1 VNVSTMTT
9 NSTHQIGNILIV
21 DDDHD
26 FADSLEE
33 YLGNFGY
40 RIRTEYNLKS
50 AEHAVEEF
58 HPQVVLVDVR
68 LGHSRGIDL
77 ISMIKEP
84 SPELLFIVMTAYADT
99 DTAIEAL
106 QQGAYDYLRKP
117 LNLEVLTST
126 LDRCFRNLQLQREKE
141 EALTLLKINE
151 ERFRRL
157 IEGSVLG
164 IMIHDGMTPL
174 FLNQSF
180 ASIFG
185 YASKDELENLTTLD
199 GLFFHGQPERIPWK
213 GGLPP
218 AGSPA
223 GAPLELIGLRKDG
236 REIQI
241 EAISQEIEWEG
252 KTVTQTSLV
261 DITHRNQLE
270 AQLRQA
276 QKMEAV
282 GQLAGGVAHDINNML
297 QIIRGYTEVAMAKSK
312 DHPDAHP
319 HLKKVLNAADNASK
333 LTRQLLAFSRREV
346 LKPKALAI
354 NSLIKNL
361 MDMLHRLL
369 GEDIS
374 LSILADDGLPPVM
387 ADKGMIQQVLVNLCM
402 NARDAMPNGG
412 ALTIETKL
420 LVVDQA
426 FRENHGWA
434 DLPEY
439 LSISVSDSGA
449 GIENELMARIFEPF
463 FTTKEATKGTGLG
476 LSMAYGIIHQH
487 KGAIEVESEPGVGS
501 KFTVYLPPSGA
512 SPEEE
517 EPTIEREVSGG
528 KETILFAEDQEEV
541 LALMQGLLEQKGY
554 RVFTA
559 LNGEEALK
567 VFSENERQFDLV
579 ILDMVMPKLS
589 GRSVFEKIRAK
600 NLSLPVIF
608 STGFSSNQLDEEF
621 IQNNEF
627 KLLRKP
633 YSPDDLYRAVR
644 EALEG

>member
-1 VNVSTMTT
+1 MISE
-9 NSTHQIGNILIV
+9 STHDFGNILIV
-21 DDDHD
+21 DDDRD

-33 YLGNFGY
+33 YLENFGY
-40 RIRTEYNLKS
+40 QIRTEYNLKS
-50 AEHAVEEF
+50 AEHAVGEF
-58 HPQVVLVDVR
+58 RPQVVLVDVR

-77 ISMIKEP
+77 ISRIKDDW
-84 SPELLFIVMTAYADT
+84 PELLFIVMTAHADT

-106 QQGAYDYLRKP
+106 QRGAYDYLRKP

-126 LDRCFRNLQLQREKE
+126 LDRCFRNLQLQQEKE
-141 EALTLLKINE
+141 EALNLLKINE
-151 ERFRRL
+151 ERFRKL
-157 IEGSVLG
+157 IEESVLG

-185 YASKDELENLTTLD
+185 YDSKDEMAKLKSLE
-199 GLFFHGQPERIPWK
+199 GLLINSRPERDPWK
-213 GGLPP
+213 GNL
-218 AGSPA
+218 SPA
-223 GAPLELIGLRKDG
+223 GAPAANPIELIGLRKDG

-252 KTVTQTSLV
+252 QTVTQTSLL

-297 QIIRGYTEVAMAKSK
+297 QIIRGYTELAITKLEHQS
-312 DHPDAHP
+312 DANP

-333 LTRQLLAFSRREV
+333 LTSQLLAFSRQEV
-346 LKPKALAI
+346 LKPKALAV
-354 NSLIKNL
+354 NGLIHKL

-369 GEDIS
+369 GEDI
-374 LSILADDGLPPVM
+374 GLTIRTAEDLPSVM
-387 ADKGMIQQVLVNLCM
+387 ADPGMIQQVLVNLCM

-412 ALTIETKL
+412 SLTIETKL
-420 LVVDQA
+420 QKVDQA
-426 FRENHGWA
+426 FRERYGWA
-434 DLPEY
+434 DRPDY
-439 LSISVSDSGA
+439 VSISVSDSGA
-449 GIENELMARIFEPF
+449 GIENEVMARIFEPF
-463 FTTKEATKGTGLG
+463 FTTKEAAKGTGLG

-487 KGAIEVESEPGVGS
+487 QGAIEAESELGVGS
-501 KFTVYLPPSGA
+501 KFTVYLPSSSA
-512 SPEEE
+512 TPEEE
-517 EPTIEREVSGG
+517 EPAMERKVAGG

-554 RVFTA
+554 RVLTA
-559 LNGEEALK
+559 LNGEEALE
-567 VFSENERQFDLV
+567 VFSENPQQFDLI

-589 GRSVFEKIRAK
+589 GRSVFENIRA
-600 NLSLPVIF
+600 NYPSLPIIF
-608 STGFSSNQLDEEF
+608 STGYSSNQLDEKF
-621 IQNNEF
+621 IQENDF

-633 YSPDDLYRAVR
+633 YSPDDLFHAVR